1 MLTLV
6 DWNDLDQLTI
16 DSVELRST
24 MLEKE
29 EKKKRK
35 RKQKIEIYLRQYLI
49 SFIILIKYNIFIYF
63 LNRKLEILIK
73 SSNRY
78 LNT

>member
-1 MLTLV
+1 
-6 DWNDLDQLTI
+6 
-16 DSVELRST
+16 

-35 RKQKIEIYLRQYLI
+35 RKEKIEIYLRQYLI

-78 LNT
+78 LNTWMLFYNTNNGKEMGTKNAW